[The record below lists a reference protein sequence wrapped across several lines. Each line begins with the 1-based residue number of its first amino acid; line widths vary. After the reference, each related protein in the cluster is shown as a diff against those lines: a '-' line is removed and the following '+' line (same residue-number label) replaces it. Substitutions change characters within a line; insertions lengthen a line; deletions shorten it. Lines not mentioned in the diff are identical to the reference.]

1 MSTSNE
7 HSAWVCAVSWV
18 AALLATGCFDVE
30 RVDVRVS
37 GSQIIRIDDFED
49 GDTLPSDRRFGPWQC
64 FPFSSVQSPPTCR
77 ISAGYAGGHGL
88 SMEFELGGDATG
100 VAYGT
105 AMIPSAKGGRET
117 LDVTSFSRIDFD
129 MKWDIDSPELNSG
142 NVVAVH
148 LPCISLKYTE
158 GASPSGYAV
167 SLNSADLNVVLS
179 DGFSM
184 AQGDKFTIIDN
195 KSSRPVYSTFKNLAE
210 GTVFSVADGTFS
222 ISYVGGDGND
232 VVLTVVSAPS
242 KPAKAPNTGF
252 KVLSSNPLLILG
264 LGIITAGFFLALSS
278 RRLSVN
284 R

>member
-7 HSAWVCAVSWV
+7 HSAWVCALSWV

-49 GDTLPSDRRFGPWQC
+49 GNTLPSDRRFGPWQC
-64 FPFSSVQSPPTCR
+64 FPFSSTQLPPTCR

-88 SMEFELGGDATG
+88 SMEFELGGDAIG

-105 AMIPSAKGGRET
+105 AMIPSVKGGKET
-117 LDVTSFSRIDFD
+117 LDVTSLSRIGFD

-148 LPCISLKYTE
+148 LPCISLKYTD

-167 SLNSADLNVVLS
+167 EHNLTPGSDWYHYSLVL
-179 DGFSM
+179 DEFEQP
-184 AQGDKFTIIDN
+184 AW
-195 KSSRPVYSTFKNLAE
+195 P
-210 GTVFSVADGTFS
+210 SVRIARRDC
-222 ISYVGGDGND
+222 
-232 VVLTVVSAPS
+232 L
-242 KPAKAPNTGF
+242 
-252 KVLSSNPLLILG
+252 PLLDG
-264 LGIITAGFFLALSS
+264 VDFNVTAPDSLAGGQLATGTI
-278 RRLSVN
+278 SVDN
-284 R
+284 VHLE